1 MTITLELAPEIAAQL
16 REAAAEAGLE
26 LGDYARTLLEGEA
39 RRQALEALRNQTP
52 PQSLADLKPRVPPPP
67 GTTGLAMAIGQWP
80 GDETDEEIE
89 AALEELS

>member
-1 MTITLELAPEIAAQL
+1 MTINLDLAPETAAQL

-26 LGDYARTLLEGEA
+26 LSDYARTILEQQA
-39 RRQALEALRNQTP
+39 RLQALQALRDQRQP
-52 PQSLADLKPRVPPPP
+52 HSLADLKPRVPPPP
-67 GTTGLAMAIGQWP
+67 GTTGMAMAIGQWP